1 MVPSSRAGAEEGAAR
16 VPLTPPVAPDMS
28 EEVQNV
34 EWASLSQWQLIW
46 RRFVRNRTA
55 MVGAIIVGLFYI
67 TAILGDF
74 VAPYNLTTRFTDAMY
89 APPMLPRFVDEEG
102 NWSLR
107 PFVYGLIRELNTE
120 TLEIYYSPDTS
131 VKHPIHLFVR
141 GTPYPVLFGL
151 TTWDVHLY
159 GTESG
164 APFLLFGSDSQG
176 RDLFTRCVL
185 GAQISLSVGLLGV
198 AFSII
203 LGSVL
208 GVSSGYYGGI
218 VDDLMQRS
226 SEVMMSIPQ
235 IPLWMALAA
244 ALPLHWSPLA
254 IYFGITIILSLI
266 NWGGLARQL
275 RGRTLS
281 LREEGFTLAAHAA
294 GASDWWII
302 RHHLIPNN
310 ASHII
315 VVATMAIPGM
325 ILGETS
331 LSFLGLGIRPPMTS
345 WGVLL
350 QEAQNVRTI
359 VFNPWLIIPAVLV
372 ILAVLG
378 FNFLGDGLRDAVSP
392 FSK

>member
-1 MVPSSRAGAEEGAAR
+1 MASSNPIDAGDETRLVPPTA
-16 VPLTPPVAPDMS
+16 VDTS
-28 EEVQNV
+28 EEVRNV

-46 RRFVRNRTA
+46 RRFLRSRTA
-55 MVGAIIVGLFYI
+55 VAGGVILGLFYL
-67 TAILGDF
+67 TALFGEFI
-74 VAPYNLTTRFTDAMY
+74 APYDLSTRFTDTIY
-89 APPMLPRFVDEEG
+89 APPMPIRFVDVEG

-107 PFVYGLIRELNTE
+107 PFVYGLTNVMNPD
-120 TLEIYYSPDTS
+120 TLEIDYTADTTA
-131 VKHPIHLFVR
+131 KRPIYFFVR
-141 GTPYPVLFGL
+141 GTEYKVLFGL
-151 TTWDVHLY
+151 TRSNLHLY
-159 GTESG
+159 GAEGG
-164 APFLLFGSDSQG
+164 APVLLFGTDNQG

-185 GAQISLSVGLLGV
+185 GSQISLSVGLLGV
-198 AFSII
+198 FMSIT
-203 LGSVL
+203 LGTVL
-208 GVSSGYYGGI
+208 GVTSGYFGGF
-218 VDDLMQRS
+218 VDDLMQRF
-226 SEVMMSIPQ
+226 SEVIMSMPQ

-244 ALPLHWSPLA
+244 ALPLNWSGLR

-275 RGRTLS
+275 RGRTLA

-302 RHHLIPNN
+302 RRHLIPNN
-310 ASHII
+310 FSHII
-315 VVATMAIPGM
+315 VVGTLAIPGM

-331 LSFLGLGIRPPMTS
+331 LSYLGLGIRPPMTS

-372 ILAVLG
+372 ILVVLG